1 MEGIVLRRP
10 PHRHGRRQIRYH
22 EKECTAYRTLNTKK
36 TMLTYELEKL
46 IKSLSASEKKH
57 FQLHCTK
64 LKSPKDYLLL
74 YNLVIDSNNGKSWE
88 QQFRDRKSTRMNSS
102 N

>member
-57 FQLHCTK
+57 FQLRSGEHTSELQSLMRISSAVFCLTK
-64 LKSPKDYLLL
+64 KTKSHTYTIPTTQD
-74 YNLVIDSNNGKSWE
+74 N
-88 QQFRDRKSTRMNSS
+88 
-102 N
+102 